1 MRIVTASAT
10 PISSSHAQDDRADR
24 PLFRNTRS
32 AHQHPERRRL
42 AEPSAHVVGV
52 VAGLELYARSDPIG
66 QTSDNLIRTRECVI
80 NLPSEDLVSYVDRLA
95 LATGQSPVPEKK
107 RQWGYCYE
115 PDKFGIAGFTPVGSE
130 LVAPPRVRQC
140 PIQMEGVVQDFRPFG
155 KNVSANVFEVQIV
168 KLHVDERLLMGDGP
182 RPRIDPML
190 WRPLIM
196 SFCRFFGLGGEV
208 HPSRLAESGFM
219 KFVTQGMTSHA
230 ADSSSTHEQK

>member
-1 MRIVTASAT
+1 M
-10 PISSSHAQDDRADR
+10 
-24 PLFRNTRS
+24 
-32 AHQHPERRRL
+32 
-42 AEPSAHVVGV
+42 
-52 VAGLELYARSDPIG
+52 
-66 QTSDNLIRTRECVI
+66 
-80 NLPSEDLVSYVDRLA
+80 
-95 LATGQSPVPEKK
+95 PEKK

-196 SFCRFFGLGGEV
+196 SFSRFFGLGGEV